1 MSKVKSDL
9 KWLKLDKDIKEFKD
23 SRLTNWRT
31 SPPNNSAQQTPPN
44 RPAGRL
50 ADRLACREELRKC
63 VICKSSDIQMKTI
76 EEEIKSGKDIVL
88 ISLEVLVCQSC
99 GERYYDRKTMQKIE
113 VVRSRLRKH
122 DLKVEEVGRV
132 LRANVS

>member
-1 MSKVKSDL
+1 M
-9 KWLKLDKDIKEFKD
+9 
-23 SRLTNWRT
+23 
-31 SPPNNSAQQTPPN
+31 
-44 RPAGRL
+44 
-50 ADRLACREELRKC
+50 KC
-63 VICKSSDIQMKTI
+63 LICKGSDIQMKTI

-99 GERYYDRKTMQKIE
+99 GERYYDRKTMRKME

>member
-1 MSKVKSDL
+1 M
-9 KWLKLDKDIKEFKD
+9 
-23 SRLTNWRT
+23 
-31 SPPNNSAQQTPPN
+31 
-44 RPAGRL
+44 
-50 ADRLACREELRKC
+50 KC

-88 ISLEVLVCQSC
+88 ISLDVLACQSC
-99 GERYYDRKTMQKIE
+99 GERYYDRKTMRKIE
-113 VVRSRLRKH
+113 VVRSRLKKC

>member
-1 MSKVKSDL
+1 M
-9 KWLKLDKDIKEFKD
+9 
-23 SRLTNWRT
+23 
-31 SPPNNSAQQTPPN
+31 
-44 RPAGRL
+44 
-50 ADRLACREELRKC
+50 KC

-76 EEEIKSGKDIVL
+76 EEEIKSGNDIVL

-99 GERYYDRKTMQKIE
+99 GERYYDKKTMRKIE
-113 VVRSRLRKH
+113 VVRSRLKKD